1 MFCTPCVIE
10 MPAYGISP
18 SWDYGVVWQSMLS
31 WTAID
36 IAESSCMPTLN
47 PVACRRWIQLHADA
61 ESSCMPTLN
70 PVACRRWIQLH
81 ADAESSC
88 MPTYMP
94 LWRAVCVCYYECCF
108 TTMATFPAFVGD
120 LCTVSCFAH
129 AWTTLDCPLLMRKY
143 ISQCEKKCFRNS
155 AQPLVSLISL
165 YDLFVYFRQ
174 WHVLV
179 WCAIGM
185 YSRACASMTY
195 RNNKDSGN
203 SRNSDLPPTPGPG
216 NGG

>member
-10 MPAYGISP
+10 MPTYGISP

-47 PVACRRWIQLHADA
+47 PVACRRWIQLHADP

-88 MPTYMP
+88 MPTLNPVACRRWIQLHADTESSCMP
-94 LWRAVCVCYYECCF
+94 TYATLKSRVCVCYYECCF
-108 TTMATFPAFVGD
+108 TTMATCPAFVGD
-120 LCTVSCFAH
+120 MCTVSYFAH
-129 AWTTLDCPLLMRKY
+129 AWRHLIVHCWCGNIFPSVRRSAFAILPNLWFL
-143 ISQCEKKCFRNS
+143 IFR
-155 AQPLVSLISL
+155 VTISL
-165 YDLFVYFRQ
+165 YICANDMFSYGVL
-174 WHVLV
+174 WECIAEHVHL
-179 WCAIGM
+179 
-185 YSRACASMTY
+185 
-195 RNNKDSGN
+195 
-203 SRNSDLPPTPGPG
+203 
-216 NGG
+216 